1 MSFDHPKA
9 GPNSVPSY
17 QLSGV
22 PYVTGS
28 GTGTENL
35 NVAGGKQFDF
45 PQVTRFITYSVS
57 GSGSPPPRLYVA
69 FAAEGHI
76 AGGDA
81 SPTNFFTVPPA
92 SVTTLDVRCKSVFI
106 KTSAAAQWS
115 MCAGLTPII
124 ASSFPVLTGSSGFH
138 AVGGLPSGSIDDTTR

>member
-17 QLSGV
+17 QLSGI

-45 PQVTRFITYSVS
+45 PQVTRFITFSNATAS
-57 GSGSPPPRLYVA
+57 QKLYVA
-69 FAAEGHI
+69 FASEGHV
-76 AGGDA
+76 GTSGVLGKK
-81 SPTNFFTVPPA
+81 NFFTVPPT
-92 SVTTLDVRCKSVFI
+92 STVTLEVRCKSVFL
-106 KTSAAAQWS
+106 KTSAAIQWS
-115 MCAGLTPII
+115 MCAGLTPIM
-124 ASSFPVLTGSSGFH
+124 ASSFPVLTGSTGFH
-138 AVGGLPSGSIDDTTR
+138 GVGGLPSGSIDDTTR

>member
-28 GTGTENL
+28 GLLTENL
-35 NVAGGKQFDF
+35 NATGGKQFNF
-45 PQVTRFITYSVS
+45 PQVTRFITFSNATAGQS
-57 GSGSPPPRLYVA
+57 LYVA
-69 FAAEGHI
+69 FTAEGHV
-76 AGGDA
+76 GTTGVLGKK
-81 SPTNFFTVPPA
+81 NFFTVPAA
-92 SVTTLDVRCKSVFI
+92 STATLEVRCKSVFL
-106 KTSAAAQWS
+106 KSSAAIQWS
-115 MCAGLTPII
+115 LCAGLTPII
-124 ASSFPVLTGSSGFH
+124 ASDFPVLTGSAGFH